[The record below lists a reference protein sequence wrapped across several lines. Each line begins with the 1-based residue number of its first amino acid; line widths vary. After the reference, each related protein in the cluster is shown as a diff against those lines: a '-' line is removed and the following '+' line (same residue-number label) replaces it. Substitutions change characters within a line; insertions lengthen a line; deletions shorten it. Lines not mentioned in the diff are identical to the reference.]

1 MTRARRPLLTLC
13 ALLALGAGPAVPAL
27 AQAPPA
33 ATPQPQPPAVAANG
47 EATGEGTSEAT
58 RRAAERERHL
68 KELKDL
74 EAAAATAAQARQRS
88 EADIA
93 ALKQDRAKLNEALV
107 STGAK
112 VSEAEE
118 RAASAESKLLTLR
131 GTQDAIRQSLKN
143 REAILVEVLAALQR
157 LGRRPPP
164 AVLARPEDML
174 QAVRTAILLGAVLP
188 DLKAEAEALA
198 GDLAE
203 LARLGDA
210 ATRERETIAAELKRL
225 AEDKISLNALIEARR
240 QRIAEAET
248 SAAPERAEADKLAG
262 KAKDLRELVE
272 GLDREIASASRAA
285 EDARRKL
292 EAQGKEAR
300 ERFAAGAFRDPARL
314 APKVAFAETRGLLP
328 LPIAGS
334 TLTPFGAPDG
344 LGGTTRGVSL
354 AARTGGL
361 VSSPADAWVT
371 FAGPF
376 RSFGRM
382 VILNAGGGYFVLLA
396 GLERIDVEL
405 GQFVLAGEP
414 VGIMGESAASP
425 QGRLD
430 GDRRS
435 SVLYVEFRK
444 DGAPIDPGPWW
455 AKQPQ
460 SRQGGERRT

>member
-1 MTRARRPLLTLC
+1 MKGRRAPLR
-13 ALLALGAGPAVPAL
+13 LLALGAVLALGTASLAQSPPAGPADPSPAVPDAK
-27 AQAPPA
+27 AQ
-33 ATPQPQPPAVAANG
+33 
-47 EATGEGTSEAT
+47 
-58 RRAAERERHL
+58 RAAERERHL
-68 KELKDL
+68 AELKEL
-74 EAAAATAAQARQRS
+74 EAAANAAAQARERT

-107 STGAK
+107 STGTK
-112 VSEAEE
+112 VREAEE
-118 RAASAESKLLTLR
+118 RAAAAENKLLTLR
-131 GTQDAIRQSLKN
+131 GTEDAIRQSLKN
-143 REAILVEVLAALQR
+143 REGILVEVLAALQR

-203 LARLGDA
+203 LARLRDA
-210 ATRERETIAAELKRL
+210 AGQERTAIAAELKRL
-225 AEDKISLNALIEARR
+225 AEDRISLNALIEARR
-240 QRIAEAET
+240 QRIAEAEAG
-248 SAAPERAEADKLAG
+248 AAPERAEAERLAG
-262 KAKDLRELVE
+262 KAKDLRELIE

-285 EDARRKL
+285 DEARRRM
-292 EAQGKEAR
+292 EAEGKDAR

-328 LPIAGS
+328 LPIAGT
-334 TLTPFGAPDG
+334 TLTPYGAPDG

-354 AARTGGL
+354 SARSGAL
-361 VSSPADAWVT
+361 VTAPADAWVT

-376 RSFGRM
+376 RSFGQM
-382 VILNAGGGYFVLLA
+382 VILNAGSGYFVLLA
-396 GLERIDVEL
+396 GLQRIDVEL

-414 VGIMGESAASP
+414 LGIMGESAASP
-425 QGRLD
+425 SGRLD
-430 GDRRS
+430 GDRKG

-444 DGAPIDPGPWW
+444 DGAPIDPAPWW